1 MLVLDSAETRNALPF
16 PQLID
21 ALRVMFSG
29 GGTAPPRHHHE
40 MEVPGEAA
48 ATLLLMPAWVAGR
61 YFGVKMVS
69 VFPGNGA
76 RGLPAIYGSYLL
88 SSGLTG
94 ELLAVMDGGELTA
107 RRTAAASALASSYL
121 SRPDASTMLMVG
133 TGRLSLNLIEAHAV
147 MRPLARV
154 LIWGR
159 DSAKAEAIAEEAS
172 SSGLT
177 VEVAADLESA
187 AREADIISCATLS
200 EEPLIRGDW
209 LKPGAHLDLV
219 GAFKPSMRES
229 DDRAVACASLF
240 VDTYEGALAEAGDIL
255 QPLKAGVIEKTAL
268 KADLADLCAGR
279 HSGRAS
285 ADEITLFK
293 SVGASIEDLA
303 GAILALEQVQRKA
316 AEEL

>member
-21 ALRVMFSG
+21 ALRAMFAG
-29 GGTAPPRHHHE
+29 GGAAPPRHHHD
-40 MEVPGEAA
+40 MEVPGEAS

-76 RGLPAIYGSYLL
+76 RGLPAIFGSYLL

-121 SRPDASTMLMVG
+121 SRPDASIMLMVG

-147 MRPLARV
+147 VRPLSRV

-159 DSAKAEAIAEEAS
+159 DRAKGEAIAQDAAS
-172 SSGLT
+172 FGVSVET
-177 VEVAADLESA
+177 VADLEAA
-187 AREADIISCATLS
+187 ARQADIISCATLS

-229 DDRAVACASLF
+229 DDRAVARASLF
-240 VDTYEGALAEAGDIL
+240 VDTYEGALSEAGDIL
-255 QPLKAGVIEKTAL
+255 QPLKAGVISKEAL
-268 KADLADLCAGR
+268 KADLAELCGGLKTGR
-279 HSGRAS
+279 SS

>member
-1 MLVLDSAETRNALPF
+1 MLVLDSAETRNALPL

-21 ALRVMFSG
+21 ALRSMFKG
-29 GGTAPPRHHHE
+29 GGHAPPRHHHD
-40 MEVPGEAA
+40 MEVPGEVA
-48 ATLLLMPAWVAGR
+48 ATLLLMPAWVSGR

-147 MRPLARV
+147 MRSLSRV

-159 DSAKAEAIAEEAS
+159 DRAKAEAIAREAVGF
-172 SSGLT
+172 GLSVET
-177 VEVAADLESA
+177 VTDLESA
-187 AREADIISCATLS
+187 ARQADIISCATLS

-209 LKPGAHLDLV
+209 LAPGAHLDLV

-229 DDRAVACASLF
+229 DDRAVSRASLF

-255 QPLKAGVIEKTAL
+255 QPLKAGVIDRTAL

>member
-16 PQLID
+16 PALIE
-21 ALRVMFSG
+21 ALRAIFSG

-69 VFPGNGA
+69 VFPGNGG
-76 RGLPAIYGSYLL
+76 RGLPAIFGSYLL

-147 MRPLARV
+147 VRPLSRV

-159 DSAKAEAIAEEAS
+159 DHAKAQAIAQYAAGFGVSVE
-172 SSGLT
+172 T
-177 VEVAADLESA
+177 VADLEEA
-187 AREADIISCATLS
+187 ARQADIISCATLS
-200 EEPLIRGDW
+200 EQPLIHGDW
-209 LKPGAHLDLV
+209 LKQGAHLDLV

-229 DDRAVACASLF
+229 DDRAVSRASLF
-240 VDTYEGALAEAGDIL
+240 VDTYEGALSEAGDIL
-255 QPLKAGVIEKTAL
+255 QPLKAGVIDRDAL
-268 KADLADLCAGR
+268 KADLAELCSGRTAGR
-279 HSGRAS
+279 SS

>member
-1 MLVLDSAETRNALPF
+1 MLVLDSAETRNALPL

-21 ALRVMFSG
+21 ALRSMFKG
-29 GGTAPPRHHHE
+29 GGHAPPRHHHD

-48 ATLLLMPAWVAGR
+48 ATLLLMPAWVSGR

-76 RGLPAIYGSYLL
+76 RGLPAIFGSYLL

-121 SRPDASTMLMVG
+121 SRPDASIMLMVG
-133 TGRLSLNLIEAHAV
+133 TGRLSLNLIEAHAAI
-147 MRPLARV
+147 RPLSRV

-159 DSAKAEAIAEEAS
+159 DRAKAE
-172 SSGLT
+172 
-177 VEVAADLESA
+177 VAAHEAAGLGLCVEAVDDLESA
-187 AREADIISCATLS
+187 ARQADIISCATLS

-219 GAFKPSMRES
+219 GAFKPGMRES
-229 DDRAVACASLF
+229 DDQAVLRASLF
-240 VDTYEGALAEAGDIL
+240 VDTYDGALAEAGDIL
-255 QPLKAGVIEKTAL
+255 QPLMAGVIDKTAL

-279 HSGRAS
+279 HSGRTDV
-285 ADEITLFK
+285 DEVTLFK

-303 GAILALEQVQRKA
+303 GAILALEQIQRKA